1 LKTVAKEEKGK
12 QIQLFIDTDQIKGEP
27 YFRQVNP
34 GDSIRV
40 QGMKGSKKVLR
51 VLKEAGIPAPLRTQQ
66 MLLCDQEKVLAIPQ
80 LKLNAAIL
88 ATKNT
93 TNFAQL
99 FFSKKP

>member
-1 LKTVAKEEKGK
+1 
-12 QIQLFIDTDQIKGEP
+12 
-27 YFRQVNP
+27 
-34 GDSIRV
+34 
-40 QGMKGSKKVLR
+40 MKGSKKVLR

-80 LKLNAAIL
+80 LRINAAIV
-88 ATKNT
+88 ATTNT